1 MASKSNGVAIVTGS
15 AGGIGKAIVLRLAED
30 GYDIALSGTSRSH
43 NAMELLADDVKRM
56 GRNAIVVV
64 ADVTVESDVK
74 NLVETTVEKLGGL
87 DIVSTSK
94 YIVE

>member
-43 NAMELLADDVKRM
+43 SAMELLADDVKRM

-74 NLVETTVEKLGGL
+74 NLVEMTVEKLGGL

-94 YIVE
+94 YLVE